1 MRLTLEDTQMNLT
14 MPKASAELIK
24 ALAKPHVQKALDSG
38 DVEAAKLFQHIISTL
53 DLALELN
60 SPIEFT

>member
-1 MRLTLEDTQMNLT
+1 MNLP

-24 ALAKPHVQKALDSG
+24 ALAKPHVEKALDSG
-38 DVEAAKLFQHIISTL
+38 DVEAAKVFQHIISTL

-60 SPIEFT
+60 APIEFR